1 MAHGIPTIA
10 LLVMTLPLL
19 TAMSYAQERWWR
31 LPPRMATPESFDGA
45 FNFCRVMYRN
55 QAFGAGGGWSADY
68 PSADVNLSIRVAELT
83 KIRVSRTAAGEPNH
97 LVVRPTDDELFA
109 CPFILMAEVGSA
121 YFDEEEAARL
131 QAYLLKGG
139 FLWVDDFWGSRA
151 WEHWEREIAKVLP
164 RTEFPITDIPPT
176 HPLFRTH
183 FVLSGIPQIPSIN
196 FWIGSGGGTSERG
209 ADSAEPHGR
218 AIVDDHGRIMVLMT
232 HNTDISDAWEREGE
246 DPEYFRRFSVDGYAV
261 AINVLLYAMTH

>member
-19 TAMSYAQERWWR
+19 TAVSYAQERWWR
-31 LPPRMATPESFDGA
+31 LPPRMATLESFDGA

-83 KIRVSRTAAGEPNH
+83 KIRVIRTAAGEPNH
-97 LVVRPTDDELFA
+97 LVVRPTDDQLFA

-131 QAYLLKGG
+131 QAYC
-139 FLWVDDFWGSRA
+139 
-151 WEHWEREIAKVLP
+151 
-164 RTEFPITDIPPT
+164 
-176 HPLFRTH
+176 
-183 FVLSGIPQIPSIN
+183 
-196 FWIGSGGGTSERG
+196 
-209 ADSAEPHGR
+209 
-218 AIVDDHGRIMVLMT
+218 
-232 HNTDISDAWEREGE
+232 
-246 DPEYFRRFSVDGYAV
+246 
-261 AINVLLYAMTH
+261 

>member
-1 MAHGIPTIA
+1 MTHGTLISA
-10 LLVMTLPLL
+10 LLIATVPLL
-19 TAMSYAQERWWR
+19 SAVGHAQERWWR
-31 LPPRMATPESFDGA
+31 LGPRMATADSFDGA

-55 QAFGAGGGWSADY
+55 QPFGAGGGWSADY

-83 KIRVSRTAAGEPNH
+83 KIRVSHTAAGEPNH
-97 LVVRPTDDELFA
+97 LVVRLTDDELFA

-164 RTEFPITDIPPT
+164 RAGFPITDIPPT

-183 FVLSGIPQIPSIN
+183 FVLSGIPQ
-196 FWIGSGGGTSERG
+196 
-209 ADSAEPHGR
+209 
-218 AIVDDHGRIMVLMT
+218 
-232 HNTDISDAWEREGE
+232 
-246 DPEYFRRFSVDGYAV
+246 
-261 AINVLLYAMTH
+261 